1 MTWHQAMA
9 KVGSSKSTEEWL
21 RAMGSLPAI
30 RKDCT
35 VNLGVHRVN
44 RFTVEHISGL
54 EWQQVVPMQTPQHLY
69 RVEITWALDRY
80 RITVIDLA
88 SCHVLRC
95 VTAWYARTAVD
106 RANKYLRHFTKLE
119 PKEAL

>member
-21 RAMGSLPAI
+21 RAMGSLP
-30 RKDCT
+30 T
-35 VNLGVHRVN
+35 VRT
-44 RFTVEHISGL
+44 RAQFTVEQIAGL

-119 PKEAL
+119 PQEAA

>member
-9 KVGSSKSTEEWL
+9 KIGSSKSTEEWL
-21 RAMGSLPAI
+21 RAMGSLPT
-30 RKDCT
+30 T
-35 VNLGVHRVN
+35 VRTRAV
-44 RFTVEHISGL
+44 FTVEMLAGL

-88 SCHVLRC
+88 SGHTKRRVSS
-95 VTAWYARTAVD
+95 WYARTAVA
-106 RANKYLRHFTKLE
+106 RANKFLRHFTKLE
-119 PKEAL
+119 PQEAA